1 MTYVE
6 ALLNSWQLALKV
18 IGYAIIVAFL
28 FAIGGGGGIITSALI
43 AFFVGLSYGYYVP
56 DGTGDKTWWLGVFV
70 SLLLGFIGDIVAQTA
85 FGGSAMWMLFLVWL
99 IFGSIGGWAAIQQRT
114 SKKIADEAIEK
125 KEMLSMY
132 DRPDVESA
140 SQRGNI
146 FPFMDI
152 IGGLFLILFTPIIMT
167 GHVNNL
173 FAMTVLWAIF
183 AVGGAWLIF
192 SGVMELREV
201 WSVEQGETAEGT
213 VVGSWTTTDDR
224 GTLYYIA
231 YEHAGN
237 KLFQEVEA
245 KQYTALTPGDTVQIN
260 HASHNPMVARLAWS

>member
-28 FAIGGGGGIITSALI
+28 FAIGGAAGVVISALI
-43 AFFVGLSYGYYVP
+43 AFFVGLSYGFYVP
-56 DGTGDKTWWLGVFV
+56 DGTGDKTWWIGVFV
-70 SLLLGFIGDIVAQTA
+70 SLLIGFIGDLIAQTV
-85 FGGSAMWMLFLVWL
+85 FGGAPIWMLFLVWL

-114 SKKIADEAIEK
+114 SKKIADEAVEK

-152 IGGLFLILFTPIIMT
+152 IGGLFLIVFTPVILT
-167 GHVNNL
+167 GHVHGW
-173 FAMTVLWAIF
+173 FGAIVLWVIF

-192 SGVMELREV
+192 SGVMEFMDV
-201 WSVEQGETAEGT
+201 WSIEQGQTAEGS

-224 GTLYYIA
+224 GTLYYVA
-231 YEHAGN
+231 YEYGGN
-237 KLFQEVEA
+237 KLFQEIEA
-245 KQYTALTPGDTVQIN
+245 QQYTAFNPGDTITVS
-260 HASHNPMVARLAWS
+260 HATSKPLVARAALG